1 MLNTRALLLA
11 TTLGTILQVAM
22 VVIGH
27 SNASVAALFAVGGMG
42 FSLVAGLAYAKWARG
57 GTASALAVGGLV
69 AGALC
74 ALIGIFVSYMLGDV
88 PASLLLLGTIS
99 SAVTGAIGGWAGS
112 FLFRTRTQAIG
123 S

>member
-11 TTLGTILQVAM
+11 TTLGTVLQVLM
-22 VVIGH
+22 VVLGH
-27 SNASVAALFAVGGMG
+27 SNPSIAALFAVGGMG
-42 FSLVAGLAYAKWARG
+42 FSFVAGLAYAIWARG
-57 GTASALAVGGLV
+57 GSASSLAIGGLV

-74 ALIGIFVSYMLGDV
+74 AFIGIFVSYMLGDV
-88 PASLLLLGTIS
+88 PMSLLALGTIS

-112 FLFRTRTQAIG
+112 FLFRAPALG